1 MALVSE
7 GQEYCS
13 PSKRIK
19 LDHVQQLSNYTTDID
34 LGRYSAPTNDICSSI
49 TADFPVSSCA
59 LNSENRKSRIDDDD
73 DEEEEDDDDPLNVSG
88 IQQLD
93 SSSTTEIER
102 DIPGGSRRKRPL
114 SVASD
119 ENEDEEE
126 DECDD
131 KDEISSTVSNLSN
144 LSGLSDLSGQEWKP
158 IAGTMSWVQKQ
169 MLTGVNPRCILNQ
182 IVGDGVPVSEQMDDL
197 SLWKIIVNFL
207 SEIPRRQKLRHINTL
222 TDVVRLLRGAKKVIV
237 LTGAGVSVSCGI
249 PDFRSRDGIYARL
262 SVDFPDLPDPQAM
275 FDIAY
280 FSQDPRPFYKFAREI
295 YPGQFRPSPCHR
307 FIKMLEKHNKLL
319 RNYSQNIDTLEQVAG
334 IQNVI
339 ECHGSF
345 ATASCTRC
353 KYKVTADV
361 IRDDVFAQRIP
372 LCPKCSTDA
381 LPSLIDSTTGEHYK
395 SLVSQGIMKPD
406 IVFFGEGLPEIFH
419 ESMAKDKDECD
430 LLIVIGSSLKVR
442 PVALIPSSIPPHVPQ
457 ILINREPLPNF
468 NFDVQLLGD
477 SDVIISQI
485 CYMLGGEWLEVCST
499 PRPLTEAKHL
509 LTREKSWRTNCDSPW
524 ADRGSDECCGD
535 YSCDSANV
543 GSSRHVTGDN
553 NSQDV
558 VNSKPVTQATSSVS
572 SLTADPT
579 VESDGDQ
586 YVETSVADSLHM
598 VLDSSSVVTS
608 DTTKCASHK
617 ERHMSIDSSTRDS
630 GVCLS
635 ADSPVDNLA
644 TESSRDCNTDSH
656 CVRAAENVG
665 SNNSY
670 KRGLLSSGI
679 CKESSFSAD
688 STTTSSNQNA
698 ILVDPSRFCTEATNS
713 PCAAVEC
720 GSSGISSSGSYR
732 HMSVDSTR
740 DSGIGD
746 GCSSISSAVMNKERH
761 MSLDSNDEHQK
772 SEDNLNMLRSCWEPK
787 IRESLATRLPD
798 NSYYFIHP
806 NRYIFPGAEV
816 LYDPDDCQ
824 RSSCSSS
831 GSSTSSSDSEG
842 CLSEDSDNEGAEADD
857 WERLS
862 VSNDNPTNGRC
873 P

>member
-34 LGRYSAPTNDICSSI
+34 LGRYSASTKDICSSI
-49 TADFPVSSCA
+49 SAEFPVSSCA
-59 LNSENRKSRIDDDD
+59 LSSENSKSHVDD
-73 DEEEEDDDDPLNVSG
+73 DEDEDDDLLNVNG

-93 SSSTTEIER
+93 SSSATEIEC
-102 DIPGGSRRKRPL
+102 DVTGEGRRKRQLPGP
-114 SVASD
+114 SD
-119 ENEDEEE
+119 ENEVEEEEE
-126 DECDD
+126 DDCDD

-222 TDVVRLLRGAKKVIV
+222 TDVVRLLRGARKVII

-295 YPGQFRPSPCHR
+295 YPGQFKPSPCHR

-334 IQNVI
+334 IHNVI

-353 KYKVTADV
+353 KYKVTADA
-361 IRDDVFAQRIP
+361 IREDVFAQRIP

-381 LPSLIDSTTGEHYK
+381 LPSLIDSANGEHYK

-485 CYMLGGEWLEVCST
+485 CYMLGGDWLEVCST
-499 PRPLTEAKHL
+499 PKPLTEAKHL
-509 LTREKSWRTNCDSPW
+509 LTREKSWRTNFDDTW
-524 ADRGSDECCGD
+524 EERNSDQCPTD
-535 YSCDSANV
+535 YSLDSAKV
-543 GSSRHVTGDN
+543 HPSGHSGRDRL
-553 NSQDV
+553 
-558 VNSKPVTQATSSVS
+558 NSKTVTRATSSVS
-572 SLTADPT
+572 SLAVNP
-579 VESDGDQ
+579 VSSSDGGQ
-586 YVETSVADSLHM
+586 YAETSETDSLHM
-598 VLDSSSVVTS
+598 VVDSSLAVTADS
-608 DTTKCASHK
+608 TKCVVHK

-635 ADSPVDNLA
+635 VDSPVDNLVA
-644 TESSRDCNTDSH
+644 DSSRDVNAQVLVTDTRE
-656 CVRAAENVG
+656 RAAENIG
-665 SNNSY
+665 INNSCG
-670 KRGLLSSGI
+670 RSLHAPRMCNEPSLQPNSTSLSS
-679 CKESSFSAD
+679 S
-688 STTTSSNQNA
+688 QNT
-698 ILVDPSRFCTEATNS
+698 ILVDPSRFCTEAADS
-713 PCAAVEC
+713 SCAQVEC
-720 GSSGISSSGSYR
+720 SSGGRSSSISCR

-746 GCSSISSAVMNKERH
+746 GCSSIASGVMNKERH
-761 MSLDSNDEHQK
+761 MSLDSCDEHQK
-772 SEDNLNMLRSCWEPK
+772 SEDNLDMLRSCWEPK

-798 NSYYFIHP
+798 NSYYFVHP

-816 LYDPDDCQ
+816 LYDPDDTQ

-842 CLSEDSDNEGAEADD
+842 CLSEESDNDEGEVDD
-857 WERLS
+857 WEHLS